1 LHFRING
8 TPQSNRAI
16 NNAVA
21 AHANGGCWSQPH
33 YIDVIAQEQ
42 RRSQVTAQK
51 NNCFS
56 SSKAGDNEH
65 ANCLEH

>member
-1 LHFRING
+1 
-8 TPQSNRAI
+8 
-16 NNAVA
+16 
-21 AHANGGCWSQPH
+21 
-33 YIDVIAQEQ
+33 VIAQEQ